1 MSEAVAFTVTLL
13 EPVKE
18 PFVGSVMATAGGVVS
33 HVGVGGGLNAALT
46 WNVQHFLWSAPGWR
60 SETHAVAV
68 QLPSPE

>member
-1 MSEAVAFTVTLL
+1 LSEAFAVTVT
-13 EPVKE
+13 
-18 PFVGSVMATAGGVVS
+18 GSTPGRGAASDRHAGGDRVALG
-33 HVGVGGGLNAALT
+33 GVGGGNAAVT